1 MQLTT
6 KGNVV
11 LYLDK
16 ELVEKSK
23 ELGFNL
29 SKTFENHLKQLI
41 LRNSSVNKVNN
52 FNSYN
57 NKSQM
62 VGPPGF
68 EPGSIAPEAQKLIDW
83 SEFKQ
88 FLLSKYVKAYAVLLF
103 ESAQKYQ
110 HLLSDVNGIQL
121 LKPTIRNNII
131 NALLALSRYQ
141 GNYDQVKSQM
151 KSHGVKH
158 YKPDQIT
165 TFTRIFNTD
174 AHEGLGEWY
183 NQAMAVLG
191 DNEKLYLRFMLL
203 SGVRAMEGINS
214 FNLIVDLGSK
224 YSTEYYNEN
233 TSFLEHFKH
242 PKLFLRGC
250 KNVYISAVPKQ
261 LLNDISRSSKVSYN
275 AFDKKL
281 DRAGLGMRIKQLR
294 SFYATAMR
302 ENGILSEQ
310 IDLIQGRVGKS
321 IFLQHYFKQ
330 DAIMLSNRILGLLP
344 KIEHSL
350 SNVLS

>member
-1 MQLTT
+1 MVN

-29 SKTFENHLKQLI
+29 SKTFENHLKHLVNCYSPVSMKNNCNLNEYKSI
-41 LRNSSVNKVNN
+41 L
-52 FNSYN
+52 
-57 NKSQM
+57 

-68 EPGSIAPEAQKLIDW
+68 EPGSIAPEALKSIDW

-110 HLLSDVNGIQL
+110 HLLNDVNGIQL
-121 LKPTIRNNII
+121 IKPTIRNNII

-141 GNYDQVKSQM
+141 GNYDIVKTQM
-151 KSHGVKH
+151 KAHGVKH

-165 TFTRIFNTD
+165 TFTRIFNND

-183 NQAMAVLG
+183 NQAMTILG

-214 FNLIVDLGSK
+214 FNLLVSLGGK
-224 YSTEYYNEN
+224 YQTEYYNEN
-233 TSFLEHFKH
+233 TGFLEHYKY

-250 KNVYISAVPKQ
+250 KNLYVSAVPKEF
-261 LLNDISRSSKVSYN
+261 LDEISRSRRVSYN

-281 DRAGLGMRIKQLR
+281 DRAGMRMRVKQLK
-294 SFYATAMR
+294 
-302 ENGILSEQ
+302 
-310 IDLIQGRVGKS
+310 V
-321 IFLQHYFKQ
+321 FLCHNDERKRLV
-330 DAIMLSNRILGLLP
+330 I
-344 KIEHSL
+344 
-350 SNVLS
+350 